1 MKSKQFFFFCI
12 LFVFLSCG
20 KDEPEVNTVIEQYV
34 SEPLSTENLITS
46 FSLILNGEEQLGTV
60 DQSTRLISFE
70 TAGAN
75 IEALRPK
82 IEYSDKATI
91 SPSPDVEQ
99 NFEEEVAYTVLA
111 ENGEPNIYRVNVS
124 NRPLSDANEI
134 LSFKIT
140 LNNQV
145 IEANID
151 NELKEI
157 SFNAG
162 SIDISG
168 IVPNI
173 EISEHATIFP
183 ESDVAQDFNNLDNYT
198 VTAENGA
205 QVEYKIIVNKPK
217 ITGLSTIVGI
227 FSNNPMLL
235 YTGVDMVVSGEFLN
249 LDEIDSGVYLFD
261 GENKFPLSVSDVQK
275 TEQEFVTFYS
285 LSFKIPNNI
294 PTNPNYKI
302 VYESKNLIAESEG
315 IIDLISE
322 NVPNPTSFNQTRYQ
336 RGDVFQLTGENLPA
350 MIAIPSNG
358 SLYLIAN
365 SGNYDLMVNDEK
377 TLLTLTLD
385 SYFLFPSYY
394 GRVDEEKTITLL
406 GPSRR
411 AGATIK
417 AIFD

>member
-1 MKSKQFFFFCI
+1 MKSEQFFFFYI
-12 LFVFLSCG
+12 FFVFLSCG
-20 KDEPEVNTVIEQYV
+20 KDEPEVITVIEPYV

-46 FSLILNGEEQLGTV
+46 FNLILNGEEQLGTI
-60 DQSTRLISFE
+60 DQSIRLISFE
-70 TAGAN
+70 TAGAD
-75 IEALRPK
+75 IKALSPK

-111 ENGEPNIYRVNVS
+111 ENGEPNVYRVNVN

-151 NELKEI
+151 DELNEI

-162 SIDISG
+162 SIDISN
-168 IVPNI
+168 IVPSI
-173 EISEHATIFP
+173 EISEHAIVFP
-183 ESDVAQDFNNLDNYT
+183 ESDIAQDFNNLNKYT

-205 QVEYKIIVNKPK
+205 QVEYKIVVNKPR
-217 ITGLSTIVGI
+217 ITGFSTIVGI

-235 YTGVDMVVSGEFLN
+235 YTGADMVVHGEFLDIEREN
-249 LDEIDSGVYLFD
+249 SKIYLFD
-261 GENKFPLSVSDVQK
+261 GQNKFPLIITDIQK
-275 TEQEFVTFYS
+275 TDQEFVTFHS
-285 LSFKIPNNI
+285 LNFQVPSDIPS
-294 PTNPNYKI
+294 NPNYKI
-302 VYESKNLIAESEG
+302 IYEDNNLTAESEG
-315 IIDLISE
+315 IIDLVAE
-322 NVPNPTSFNQTRYQ
+322 NVPNPVSLNQTLYQ
-336 RGDVFQLTGENLPA
+336 RDDILELTGENLPE

-365 SGNYDLMVNDEK
+365 SGNYDLMVNDDK

-385 SYFLFPSYY
+385 GYFLFPSYY
-394 GRVDEEKTITLL
+394 GRVDEEKTIMLL
-406 GPSRR
+406 GPNRR

>member
-1 MKSKQFFFFCI
+1 M
-12 LFVFLSCG
+12 LYAFLSCG
-20 KDEPEVNTVIEQYV
+20 KDEPEVITVIEPYV
-34 SEPLSTENLITS
+34 SEPLNTENLITS
-46 FSLILNGEEQLGTV
+46 FNLILNGEEQFGTI

-70 TAGAN
+70 TAGAD
-75 IEALRPK
+75 IKALRPE
-82 IEYSDKATI
+82 IEYSDKAKI
-91 SPSPDVEQ
+91 SPSPDVKQ

-111 ENGEPNIYRVNVS
+111 ENGEPNVYRVNVN

-140 LNNQV
+140 LDNQV
-145 IEANID
+145 IQANID

-157 SFNAG
+157 SFNSG
-162 SIDISG
+162 SIDISD
-168 IVPNI
+168 IVPSI

-183 ESDVAQDFNNLDNYT
+183 ESDIAQDFNNLNTYT

-205 QVEYKIIVNKPK
+205 QVEYNIIVNKPR
-217 ITGLSTIVGI
+217 ITGVSTIVGI
-227 FSNNPMLL
+227 FSNNPMLV
-235 YTGVDMVVSGEFLN
+235 YTGADMVVSGEFLN
-249 LDEIDSGVYLFD
+249 VDDVDSGVYLFD

-294 PTNPNYKI
+294 PSNPNYKI
-302 VYESKNLIAESEG
+302 VYESMDLIAESEG

-322 NVPNPTSFNQTRYQ
+322 NVPNPISLNQTLYQ
-336 RGDVFQLTGENLPA
+336 RGDVFELTGENLPE

-365 SGNYDLMVNDEK
+365 SGNYDLVVNDEK
-377 TLLTLTLD
+377 NLLTLTLD

-394 GRVDEEKTITLL
+394 GRDDQEKIITLL
-406 GPSRR
+406 GPNRR